1 MTPSLT
7 LSDIKKVAISKNL
20 EASKGHL
27 RAKKFTSEQFHTK
40 QEKLKMKKITINTK
54 EYSRTKIKNNILR
67 VYDVALHKEK
77 NDWYQEANDFGS
89 QVSEFLFDYTGRDV
103 SKCQVL
109 GIVSALS
116 PLKEWSK
123 NKDLA
128 LDLIYSGDCGHM
140 QRNKQKALDI
150 LSLKGSDFRDGD
162 QMVYDFKIRKIL
174 NGDKTK
180 RFYSNMVYPSGGGV
194 TVDRHAIAIA
204 IGRTATEKEQ
214 ALSSK
219 QYQFLEDCYIM
230 VANQLGL
237 VPLHLQSITW
247 QAWKRIK

>member
-1 MTPSLT
+1 L
-7 LSDIKKVAISKNL
+7 K
-20 EASKGHL
+20 ASKGHL

-40 QEKLKMKKITINTK
+40 QEKLKMKKITINSK
-54 EYSRTKIKNNILR
+54 EYSRTKIKNNILK

-77 NDWYQEANDFGS
+77 NDWYQEANDFAN
-89 QVSEFLFDYTGRDV
+89 EFKWFIGRFNNIDLSV
-103 SKCQVL
+103 NKIL
-109 GIVSALS
+109 GVVSALS
-116 PLKEWSK
+116 PLKEWNK
-123 NKDLA
+123 NKEIA
-128 LDLIYSGDCGHM
+128 MDLILSGDCGHM
-140 QRNKQKALDI
+140 KRNKQKALDI

-162 QMVYDFKIRKIL
+162 QMVYDFKIRNIL

-237 VPLHLQSITW
+237 APLHLQSITW